1 MPERNF
7 IASKKPLW
15 VLALS
20 HPFELLVAFLCEIT
34 GIPLMLGFH
43 LSNSTAEVLSL
54 PLQILWGVLLFIGGA
69 LALIGLVRFHMS
81 PEARRQILA
90 LRIEQSGW
98 ICVATALLIFGFIL
112 VTLNATGAGFVI
124 LTYTAFIVA
133 CVLRYLALRQAV
145 RAYEKVIRRYVN
157 DAD

>member
-7 IASKKPLW
+7 IVSKKPLW

-20 HPFELLVAFLCEIT
+20 HPFELLIAFLCVVS

-43 LSNSTAEVLSL
+43 LSNSTAEVL
-54 PLQILWGVLLFIGGA
+54 PFTLQILWGVLLFIGGA
-69 LALIGLVRFHMS
+69 LSILGLVRFHMS

-98 ICVATALLIFGFIL
+98 IMVATALFVFGFIL
-112 VTLNATGAGFVI
+112 FTLNASGAGFVL
-124 LTYTAFIVA
+124 LTYTAFIAA
-133 CVLRYLALRQAV
+133 CVLRYLTLRQAV
-145 RAYEKVIRRYVN
+145 RAYTKVIHNYVN
-157 DAD
+157 NAD